1 LTGGGI
7 PWQINVNGHLVDIS
21 GDNLHDV
28 GISGDRFRTGN
39 FGTSVV
45 TPLVTATN
53 VNSGSAV
60 DLGLGTNNTF
70 RWGFPVVP
78 RFRSIHPPTIRKTL
92 ARL

>member
-45 TPLVTATN
+45 TPI
-53 VNSGSAV
+53 V
-60 DLGLGTNNTF
+60 DK
-70 RWGFPVVP
+70 
-78 RFRSIHPPTIRKTL
+78 RKWYSFF
-92 ARL
+92 AFVQ